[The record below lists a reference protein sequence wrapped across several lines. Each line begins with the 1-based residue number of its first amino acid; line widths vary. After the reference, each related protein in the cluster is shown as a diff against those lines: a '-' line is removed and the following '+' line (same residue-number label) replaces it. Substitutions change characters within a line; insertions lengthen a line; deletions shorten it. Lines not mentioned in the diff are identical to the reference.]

1 VIGGVLGHSLRL
13 ALPGLVPGVAG
24 VLLSARVLRSFLY
37 QVEPGDPVT
46 LLLVSAGV
54 GLVVTA
60 AALVPGRRAAR
71 TDPMAVLRGE

>member
-13 ALPGLVPGVAG
+13 ALPGLVLGVAG

-46 LLLVSAGV
+46 LLLV
-54 GLVVTA
+54 TA
-60 AALVPGRRAAR
+60 AALVPARRAAR

>member
-13 ALPGLVPGVAG
+13 ALPGLVLGVAG

-46 LLLVSAGV
+46 LLLV
-54 GLVVTA
+54 TA
-60 AALVPGRRAAR
+60 AALVPARRAAP

>member
-13 ALPGLVPGVAG
+13 ALPGLVLGVAG

-46 LLLVSAGV
+46 LRL
-54 GLVVTA
+54 VTA
-60 AALVPGRRAAR
+60 AALVPARRAAR